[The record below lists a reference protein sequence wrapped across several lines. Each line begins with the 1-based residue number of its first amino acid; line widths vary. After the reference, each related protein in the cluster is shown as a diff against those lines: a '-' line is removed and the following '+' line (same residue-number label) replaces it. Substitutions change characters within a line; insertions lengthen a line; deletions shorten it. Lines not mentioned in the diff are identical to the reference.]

1 MRTINR
7 ITKPSI
13 FLIGKCCQLVGS
25 KILYFLLF
33 VGVLPLYTFSQAS
46 ISLNGGHSYTTSF
59 PLEEN
64 PISEGGNWVNGGDLG
79 LDWANVSTAS
89 GLAIGHQVG
98 VSYSDG
104 TALLTGTWSPDQAA
118 KAVVYSIKQDD
129 ECYQEV
135 ELRLRS
141 SLSPHSCKGYEII
154 FKASKTSHAYLQI
167 VRWNGPFGDFTYLQS
182 RDGAQYGVKTGDTVE
197 ATIVGSV
204 ITAYINGVKM
214 LQATDTVFKN
224 GNPGIGFNLENK
236 LPGCRGTNGNYGFT
250 YFEAT
255 DSFISTGQRHNFF
268 PDQVRKIH
276 WAPLSS
282 SYIVR

>member
-7 ITKPSI
+7 GTKTSI
-13 FLIGKCCQLVGS
+13 PRIGNCYYPKGFNF
-25 KILYFLLF
+25 LYFLLSAA
-33 VGVLPLYTFSQAS
+33 GLPVLSFSQAPLP
-46 ISLNGGHSYTTSF
+46 LNGGHTYTTNFS
-59 PLEEN
+59 LTEN

-79 LDWANVSTAS
+79 LDWANVSTAP

-118 KAVVYSIKQDD
+118 TAVVHSINQDD

-141 SLSPHSCKGYEII
+141 SLSLHSCKGYEII

-197 ATIVGSV
+197 ANIVGSV

-250 YFEAT
+250 YFKAI
-255 DSFISTGQRHNFF
+255 DLPVN
-268 PDQVRKIH
+268 K
-276 WAPLSS
+276 
-282 SYIVR
+282 